1 MFNRS
6 LLIHTCLFSN
16 LLLSACQGEAPP
28 AQAVRPAWVI
38 HAGQETGDLTNQ
50 YSGEVRSRYESNI
63 GFRVAGK
70 ITARHVNVGDVVK
83 KGQLLASLDPS
94 DAQLQARA
102 AGADVQ
108 AAQAN
113 LALAQA
119 ELARQ
124 RQLYEKQF
132 ISKSALEMREAEY
145 KTSLARVQQAQ
156 SQSAVSAHQTQY
168 TQLLADRAGVVAS
181 IQAEPGQVVAAG
193 QTIAQVLDP
202 SSLEVMVAVP
212 ESDIQAIHLGM
223 PAQIVLW
230 ANNAPFSGKIREISP
245 MANPQ
250 TRAFDV
256 RVQCL
261 RCDSKKEA
269 AMNPTTM
276 KLGMTAYVNFASQK
290 LTGIQVPSTAVTHI
304 QQDPSVWVI
313 DTQGKAHI
321 RKVAIGPF
329 TEEGVEIL
337 SGLAQGELVAIAG
350 AHTLTEGMPVKPMLV
365 KPAQINSL
373 QFKPLSN

>member
-1 MFNRS
+1 MFNRLFLVCTTFS
-6 LLIHTCLFSN
+6 PLLILT
-16 LLLSACQGEAPP
+16 ACQGEAPP
-28 AQAVRPAWVI
+28 ANPLRPAWVMQV
-38 HAGQETGDLTNQ
+38 GQENGELANR

-83 KGQLLASLDPS
+83 KGQLMASLDPS

-202 SSLEVMVAVP
+202 STLEVLVAVP
-212 ESDIQAIHLGM
+212 ESDIQALQIGM

-256 RVQCL
+256 RVQCVN
-261 RCDSKKEA
+261 CYSKTDA
-269 AMNPTTM
+269 TDINHIVM
-276 KLGMTAYVNFASQK
+276 KLGMSAYVNFASPTQTRMQ
-290 LTGIQVPSTAVTHI
+290 LPSTAVTHI
-304 QQDPSVWVI
+304 KHTPSVWVI
-313 DTQGKAHI
+313 DAQGKAHA
-321 RKVAIGPF
+321 RKVTIGPF
-329 TEEGVEIL
+329 TEVGVEIV

-350 AHTLTEGMPVKPMLV
+350 VHTLTEGMQVRPMAVKPILRQPMV
-365 KPAQINSL
+365 TKR
-373 QFKPLSN
+373 

>member
-1 MFNRS
+1 MSKRIF
-6 LLIHTCLFSN
+6 IYCASN
-16 LLLSACQGEAPP
+16 IVLLLLSACQSEAPP
-28 AQAVRPAWVI
+28 ANPVRPAWVI
-38 HAGQETGDLTNQ
+38 QVGQGAGELNNR

-83 KGQLLASLDPS
+83 KGQLIASLDPS

-132 ISKSALEMREAEY
+132 ISKSALDMREAEY
-145 KTSLARVQQAQ
+145 KTALARVQQTQ
-156 SQSAVSAHQTQY
+156 SQSAVTAHQTQY
-168 TQLLADRAGVVAS
+168 TQLLADRTGVVAS

-202 SSLEVMVAVP
+202 TSLEVLVAVP
-212 ESDIQAIHLGM
+212 ESDIHALHVGM
-223 PAQIVLW
+223 PTHIVLW
-230 ANNAPFSGKIREISP
+230 ANNVSFSGKVREISP

-256 RVQCL
+256 RVQCID
-261 RCDSKKEA
+261 CHSKTDA
-269 AMNPTTM
+269 NAIHQTAM
-276 KLGMTAYVNFASQK
+276 KLGMTAYVNFSSSVQ
-290 LTGIQVPSTAVTHI
+290 TGIQVPSTALTQVK
-304 QQDPSVWVI
+304 QKPSVWVI
-313 DTQGKAHI
+313 DTQGKAHA
-321 RKVAIGPF
+321 RQVSTGPF
-329 TEEGVEIL
+329 TEQGVEIL
-337 SGLAQGELVAIAG
+337 SGLATGELVAIAG
-350 AHTLTEGMPVKPMLV
+350 VHTLTEGMQVKPMIRTV
-365 KPAQINSL
+365 KM
-373 QFKPLSN
+373 KP